1 MQLVKEF
8 PDLVADF
15 QDEVFLRKG
24 VLDDGLVLLNEQ
36 IIEMMFRAI
45 IYLLELQLL
54 QIYTRK
60 YRLETGWIIFGMD
73 WWVSLLQKM
82 VQ

>member
-8 PDLVADF
+8 PDLGADF
-15 QDEVFLRKG
+15 QDEVFLLKG
-24 VLDDGLVLLNEQ
+24 VLDDGLILLNEQ
-36 IIEMMFRAI
+36 IIEMMFCAI

-60 YRLETGWIIFGMD
+60 YRLETGWVIFGMD
-73 WWVSLLQKM
+73 WRVFLLQKM